1 MASTGVTIEGAK
13 ELKKTLKDV
22 SPAEGA
28 RIGRRTVTR
37 IAREVRDAVRQRAPV
52 QTGSLRRSIKSKRT
66 RGRPGEAEAEVYVDR
81 SGGRS
86 GSGYHFHFLEW
97 GTVKMPAQPFVTPTV
112 EEWRPKVPRL
122 YQRYWWPEYA
132 KEMEKRAKKQAARQR
147 RSR

>member
-1 MASTGVTIEGAK
+1 MARAATRIDGLD
-13 ELKKTLKDV
+13 ELRKTLRDV

-86 GSGYHFHFLEW
+86 GSGYHWHLLEF
-97 GTVKMPAQPFVTPTV
+97 GTRKMPAQPFTVPTI

-122 YQRYWWPEYA
+122 YQQYWWPEYA

-147 RSR
+147 K